1 MGLLILHVL
10 SKCCFTA
17 TFGRSYAEIL
27 SSICFFSTNKR
38 PIKEP
43 NINILIK
50 KQELPKYK
58 EEIIKKKIHINLAAD
73 QETAVRN
80 LKK

>member
-43 NINILIK
+43 NINISIK

-58 EEIIKKKIHINLAAD
+58 EGIIKKKKHINLAAD